1 MSAKKVASRGTRN
14 LSPQVGLVPP
24 SSSTLVLYAFWHFL
38 SPLLGLYGLGRAV
51 VKVMKGLIRF
61 EKRAE
66 ELVLRPSADSIV
78 ISRMNG

>member
-1 MSAKKVASRGTRN
+1 
-14 LSPQVGLVPP
+14 
-24 SSSTLVLYAFWHFL
+24 
-38 SPLLGLYGLGRAV
+38 LYGLGRAV

-66 ELVLRPSADSIV
+66 ELVLRPSADSTV

>member
-24 SSSTLVLYAFWHFL
+24 SSSTLVLYTWHFL
-38 SPLLGLYGLGRAV
+38 SPLLGLYGLGRTV
-51 VKVMKGLIRF
+51 VKVMKGLIRR
-61 EKRAE
+61 EKRAA
-66 ELVLRPSADSIV
+66 ELVWRPSADSIV